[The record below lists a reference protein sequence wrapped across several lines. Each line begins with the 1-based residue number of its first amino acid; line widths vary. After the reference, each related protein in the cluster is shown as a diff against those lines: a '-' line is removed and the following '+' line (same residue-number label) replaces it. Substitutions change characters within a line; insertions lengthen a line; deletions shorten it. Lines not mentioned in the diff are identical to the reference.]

1 MPMNRAVKNTKM
13 YACNAAT
20 SNSSKFK
27 KNAPTTLLNVIVIH
41 KPSAPRAVIRINSMI
56 MANAECPP
64 NMLANKRMAKTPFLI
79 RLPPISMTNTRKFIP
94 KETPQIGMSR
104 CGHMDFQDHVFRQ
117 HLVAADLEN
126 LLVDDVLD
134 GIRRAFAMLSGPSR
148 VIRQCEPSKHQT
160 ADDSDPP
167 SNSHH

>member
-1 MPMNRAVKNTKM
+1 
-13 YACNAAT
+13 
-20 SNSSKFK
+20 
-27 KNAPTTLLNVIVIH
+27 
-41 KPSAPRAVIRINSMI
+41 
-56 MANAECPP
+56 
-64 NMLANKRMAKTPFLI
+64 MLAQVGLGDVIANERQKDFKEVLERPFR
-79 RLPPISMTNTRKFIP
+79 RLTGLHALGQRDVD
-94 KETPQIGMSR
+94 
-104 CGHMDFQDHVFRQ
+104 CGDQSGGNDFQDHVFRQ